1 MLFGIKYETS
11 KKGLNVV
18 NMSLK
23 RYDSAIMQ
31 SGRSDILFTNPIVAI
46 KVSRSLNDK
55 NKFLTYKVFKLSKEA
70 EKNADQSSI
79 VSTMEEYRRLT
90 CARTDAA
97 LNRLKDLKTQSQNKS
112 TNEESIEQ
120 EI

>member
-11 KKGLNVV
+11 KKGLKVV
-18 NMSLK
+18 NTTLK
-23 RYDSAIMQ
+23 RYDNAIMQ
-31 SGRSDILFTNPIVAI
+31 SGHSDILFTNPIVAM
-46 KVSRSLNDK
+46 KVSHSLNKK
-55 NKFLTYKVFKLSKEA
+55 NKFLTYRVFKLSKEA
-70 EKNADQSSI
+70 EKNSDQSSI
-79 VSTMEEYRRLT
+79 VSTIEEYRILT
-90 CARTDAA
+90 CKRTDEA